1 MRGGPGGI
9 LRLLAVLA
17 ATGCGGSSAYEEL
30 VDRRIATIDELM
42 TVLEGIDNK
51 DDIAAARPEIERIM
65 ERAAEI
71 GAASAKLGV
80 PTAEDRERTQGKIA
94 DAQDEIDRRMRQVQ
108 ERLKGDQET
117 IVAVSRFMMEAV
129 IRMRMEK

>member
-17 ATGCGGSSAYEEL
+17 AAGCGGSAHEEL

-117 IVAVSRFMMEAV
+117 IVAVSRLMMEAV